1 MNRHNFNSEE
11 CARVRRHLDAYL
23 NNELLVE
30 TTSEVLRHLESCE
43 ACSRELEARTRL
55 RDALRRAA
63 SNQLVPEELSQS
75 IQNKIRARQ
84 PGLMGGLPRLSWAL
98 ASVVVLVVAGI
109 VAQQWLSIERGRR
122 VVASV
127 LAIGVADHVQCAIK
141 GHNYPEVANPPE
153 VLRKKL
159 GPRYAGL
166 LDVVQGKLPGF
177 EVLEAHI
184 CSIPGSSRKY
194 IHFITRG
201 RGTILSVVMT
211 RADGAQ
217 FPRGTLI
224 RSANSE
230 GVNLYEDRVDGM
242 NAAGF
247 EADGYLGFVVSDLDP
262 GTIVQIAKALAPA
275 VQGVLEAG
283 KNSAYLLP
291 PEGFADRA
299 PVICRPGSS
308 PVNSAAN

>member
-1 MNRHNFNSEE
+1 MSRINFNSED
-11 CARVRRHLDAYL
+11 CAQIRLHLDAYL

-30 TTSEVLRHLESCE
+30 TTSDVLRHLQTCE
-43 ACSRELEARTRL
+43 DCTRELAARTRL

-63 SNQLVPEELSQS
+63 SKQEAPEELRQS
-75 IQNKIRARQ
+75 IQRQIRQKQ
-84 PGLMGGLPRLSWAL
+84 PSAVGGWPRLAWAL
-98 ASVVVLVVAGI
+98 ALAAILILGGI
-109 VAQQWLSIERGRR
+109 AAQQWIGIQRGRR

-159 GPRYAGL
+159 GPQYADL
-166 LDVVQGKLPGF
+166 LDVVKDKLPGF

-217 FPRGTLI
+217 FPRGRLL
-224 RSANSE
+224 RSASAG
-230 GVNLYEDRVDGM
+230 GVSLYEDHLDGM

-247 EADGYLGFVVSDLDP
+247 EADGYLGFVVSDLGP
-262 GTIVQIAKALAPA
+262 ETVVQLAEALAPA
-275 VQGVLEAG
+275 VKSVLEAS
-283 KNSAYLLP
+283 NS
-291 PEGFADRA
+291 
-299 PVICRPGSS
+299 
-308 PVNSAAN
+308 SAALILPACPPDSTDIFRR